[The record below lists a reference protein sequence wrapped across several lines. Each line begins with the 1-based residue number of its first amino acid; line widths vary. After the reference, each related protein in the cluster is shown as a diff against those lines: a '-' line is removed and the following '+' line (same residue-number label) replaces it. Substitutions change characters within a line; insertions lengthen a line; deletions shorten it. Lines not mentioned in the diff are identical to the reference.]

1 MHFAQSA
8 IPNRKERKGK
18 EESGGVYGSRT
29 RLGRSQPVAIHYCGR
44 CLPEQPTP
52 HIGRALKRARQNSF
66 DKGQAIGI
74 TLFNLIAVVVDSEV
88 IVECFNPRLA
98 VFLFFISQWVF
109 FHECLELF
117 PAEPLRRP

>member
-52 HIGRALKRARQNSF
+52 HIGRAFEESPHNSF
-66 DKGQAIGI
+66 YKGQAIGI
-74 TLFNLIAVVVDSEV
+74 AMLNLIAVVVDGEV
-88 IVECFNPRLA
+88 FVEYLNPWLA
-98 VFLFFISQWVF
+98 VFLLFVSQWEF
-109 FHECLELF
+109 LHKQE
-117 PAEPLRRP
+117 

>member
-1 MHFAQSA
+1 VHFAQSA

-52 HIGRALKRARQNSF
+52 HIRRVFEENPHNS
-66 DKGQAIGI
+66 
-74 TLFNLIAVVVDSEV
+74 T
-88 IVECFNPRLA
+88 
-98 VFLFFISQWVF
+98 
-109 FHECLELF
+109 
-117 PAEPLRRP
+117 